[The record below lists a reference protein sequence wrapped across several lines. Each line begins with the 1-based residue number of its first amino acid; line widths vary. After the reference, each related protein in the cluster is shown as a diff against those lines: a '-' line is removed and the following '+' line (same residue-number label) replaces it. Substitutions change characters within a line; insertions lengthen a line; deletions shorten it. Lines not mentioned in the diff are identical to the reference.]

1 MIDSHKIELD
11 PRSRDPTRDH
21 ATSDRLEIINID
33 SDNNVAI
40 RVHNEGSLVSVSIMS
55 EFMVESKRT
64 MKRGLSRDSD
74 VTPMSC
80 SYWLSASQVDV
91 FLFTQSDVL
100 ASQIRLSNVQC
111 SLSPDSES
119 ARANSA
125 CARAG
130 SESGDNSTSRDDTT
144 VTSEEEMTFHQAVT
158 FVIEDIQIDNSLRD
172 QTYDYSVV
180 LFTDKA
186 VRSGTA
192 STSSPP
198 EPFLQTTVTFNPAQN
213 AHSIHHF
220 LFKLG
225 KIHLHLEDLFL
236 YQLLDVAGQFAARAA
251 PTRARAKT
259 IAEESEVV
267 VAPQEMPSVVLTLM
281 SELYEPLTIDLF
293 SISDIDIGEGLFFI
307 CYLT

>member
-1 MIDSHKIELD
+1 M
-11 PRSRDPTRDH
+11 R
-21 ATSDRLEIINID
+21 
-33 SDNNVAI
+33 
-40 RVHNEGSLVSVSIMS
+40 
-55 EFMVESKRT
+55 
-64 MKRGLSRDSD
+64 RGLSRDSD
-74 VTPMSC
+74 VTPISC

-111 SLSPDSES
+111 SLSPDGES
-119 ARANSA
+119 ARANNA
-125 CARAG
+125 CARAE
-130 SESGDNSTSRDDTT
+130 SESGDDTKSPDDTT
-144 VTSEEEMTFHQAVT
+144 VISEEVGTSRQALT
-158 FVIEDIQIDNSLRD
+158 FVIEDIQMDNSLRD

-186 VRSGTA
+186 VRSGTQ

-213 AHSIHHF
+213 SHSIHHF
-220 LFKLG
+220 LFQLG

-251 PTRARAKT
+251 PTRARAQAR
-259 IAEESEVV
+259 AEESEVV
-267 VAPQEMPSVVLTLM
+267 VAPQEMPGVVLTLM

-293 SISDIDIGEGLFFI
+293 SISDIDIGKAVRGYLLFVI
-307 CYLT
+307 